1 MKRDFGIVFWI
12 HLFFIILA
20 YSSPFWLDWRVVTAG
35 IILLQIQ
42 FLVIEGCILTQM
54 EAGKDKDMTFGYY
67 YLSKAFPKL
76 DKLKTKYFIRYGVSA
91 IAFLLAFIFQY
102 VFHYTPLVKF

>member
-1 MKRDFGIVFWI
+1 MKRDFGIIFYI

-20 YSSPFWLDWRVVTAG
+20 YSSPFWLDWRVITAG

-42 FLVIEGCILTQM
+42 FLVIEGCVLTQL

-67 YLSKAFPKL
+67 YLSKFFPSINKI
-76 DKLKTKYFIRYGVSA
+76 KTKFFIRYVISA
-91 IAFLLAFIFQY
+91 AIFLTALLLQY
-102 VFHYTPLVKF
+102 YFNYQPVLKF